1 MNKYIF
7 CIFLTVATFIAGC
20 GKADETPQNEPVN
33 NISVVEENIENS
45 GGLKQAIVFNRDDD
59 GKIIP
64 SDDEQEVERNSETD
78 AVDVSEVESE
88 ETPTESIEQEMLE
101 NIDGEEKSEES
112 VADFYAKALDDDIKL
127 RITGITYPNT
137 PDMQITYDDLRYVHV
152 LYKDF
157 NNNTCE
163 GEIICNKSIAG
174 DFVDIFKELYEAD
187 YQIDKIRLIDEYGGD
202 DDISCEMDNTSCFN
216 YRVVDGTSKLSKH
229 SYGTAIDI
237 NPMYNPYV
245 KFKDGVPYT
254 KLDCSQPYIDR
265 TLDFPHKID
274 ENDLC
279 YKVFKAHGFTW
290 GGSWK
295 NSKDYQHFEK
305 P

>member
-1 MNKYIF
+1 MNRILF
-7 CIFLTVATFIAGC
+7 FLMILVLSIITGC
-20 GKADETPQNEPVN
+20 TKAASNPPNA
-33 NISVVEENIENS
+33 NINIVSDAEENIEDS
-45 GGLKQAIVFNRDDD
+45 DSSEQVIVFSRDEE

-64 SDDEQEVERNSETD
+64 SDDKQIVEINSDSD
-78 AVDVSEVESE
+78 ADADNAAEPEIE
-88 ETPTESIEQEMLE
+88 E
-101 NIDGEEKSEES
+101 D
-112 VADFYAKALDDDIKL
+112 DFYAKALDDAIKSK
-127 RITGITYPNT
+127 ITGITYPNT
-137 PDMQITYDDLRYVHV
+137 SGMQITYDDLSYVHV

-163 GEIICNKSIAG
+163 GEIICNKKVAE
-174 DFVDIFKELYEAD
+174 DFVDIFKQLYAAE
-187 YQIDKIRLIDEYGGD
+187 YQIDKIKLIDEYGGD
-202 DDISCEMDNTSCFN
+202 DDISCEQDNTSCFN
-216 YRVVDGTSKLSKH
+216 YRVVDGTTKLSKH

-245 KFKDGVPYT
+245 KFKDGVAYT

-265 TLDFPHKID
+265 TQDFPHKID

-279 YKVFKAHGFTW
+279 YKLFISHGFSW